1 MIVGKKQDVAWV
13 MQIAEM
19 SDHFGVSF
27 RFELLS
33 LPDLEAKYRPVA
45 CCLTGAHER
54 VIITVLLEPFVE
66 YFRDRKRVVVKYR
79 AQYLHICTG

>member
-1 MIVGKKQDVAWV
+1 
-13 MQIAEM
+13 M
-19 SDHFGVSF
+19 SVFV
-27 RFELLS
+27 FELRS

-45 CCLTGAHER
+45 RSLTGAHER
-54 VIITVLLEPFVE
+54 VIIAVLLEPFVE